1 MSQVFALAAFGLVA
15 LFAGVWW
22 SSWPLLASGVLAAA
36 VASYHLTSRP

>member
-1 MSQVFALAAFGLVA
+1 MSRVAAMAAFAVVA
-15 LFAGVWW
+15 LTAGVGW

>member
-1 MSQVFALAAFGLVA
+1 MKPVVAMAAFGVA
-15 LFAGVWW
+15 ALIAGVRW